1 MTSKNCGLEDKLDG
15 LRQIIGKMESV
26 VVCMSG
32 GVDSV
37 FLAIIAHQ
45 VLQERA
51 LAVTADSPS
60 LPRRELEE
68 ADRLAHQ
75 YGFQHQIIRTGE
87 MSLPE
92 YISNPVNRCYF
103 CKNKLFEQMNRIARA
118 GGFRWVCYGENIDDQ
133 TDHRPGGIAAQEHR
147 VRAPLKEAGLTKSDI
162 RLLAQSLGLPIWDK
176 PAMAC
181 LASRIPYGVPI
192 TAQKLTQ
199 IESAE
204 NFLADLGF
212 RQSRVR
218 HHGEVAR
225 IEVEVDQMQDIL
237 PHAPEIT
244 AYFQSL
250 GFTFVAM
257 DLTGYRRGSMN
268 ENQILI
274 QLEPLEASVHDGAT
288 Q

>member
-1 MTSKNCGLEDKLDG
+1 MTSKNFALEDKLNG

-26 VVCMSG
+26 LVCMSG

-68 ADRLAHQ
+68 AARLAQQ
-75 YGFQHQIIRTGE
+75 YGFQHQIIRTDE

-103 CKNKLFEQMNRIARA
+103 CKNKLFEQMDRIARE

-162 RLLAQSLGLPIWDK
+162 RLLAQSLGLPVWDK

-192 TAQKLTQ
+192 TVHKLTQ

-225 IEVEVDQMQDIL
+225 IEVEADQMQGVVQ
-237 PHAPEIT
+237 HGPEIT
-244 AYFQSL
+244 ARFQSL

-257 DLTGYRRGSMN
+257 DLTGYRRGSLN
-268 ENQILI
+268 ENQPLI
-274 QLEPLEASVHDGAT
+274 QLDRLQVVANDGVI